1 MVKGISVFRD
11 YFNEYKDQY
20 VLIGGA
26 ACDIS
31 FHEMDMDFRATKDL
45 DMVLVVEALTEEFAS
60 KFWTFIRDGK
70 YRNRARSNGKTQFY
84 RFDKPETAGYPA
96 MIELFSRAEWELKPE
111 SVLTPI
117 HIDDSVSSLSAI
129 LLNDSYY
136 QLLLEGRTV
145 IDGVSILKPTW
156 LVLFKAKAWLDLNEK
171 KAQGV
176 HVDSKDI
183 KKHRNDIIRMASE
196 MVLEKC
202 SLSDVVKTDMIRF
215 IETFHVTDAEL
226 KNLKITGVHEADIL
240 KILEQTFGLT
250 QNNY

>member
-1 MVKGISVFRD
+1 MVKGINVFRD
-11 YFNEYKDQY
+11 YFNEYKEQY

-60 KFWTFIRDGK
+60 KFWTFIQDGK
-70 YRNRARSNGKTQFY
+70 YRNRARSNGKPQFY
-84 RFDKPETAGYPA
+84 RFDKPEAAGYPA
-96 MIELFSRAEWELKPE
+96 MIELFSRAEWDLKPE
-111 SVLTPI
+111 SVLAPI

-145 IDGVSILKPTW
+145 IDGVSILKPAW

-183 KKHRNDIIRMASE
+183 KKHRNDIVRMASE

-202 SLSDVVKTDMIRF
+202 SLPDVVKTDMIRF

-226 KNLKITGVHEADIL
+226 KNLKITGVREADIL
-240 KILEQTFGLT
+240 KILEQTFGIT
-250 QNNY
+250 QNHY